1 MNDFVSR
8 VLSLYL
14 GLPDVAARRPS
25 RHDRQL
31 AITLFQRGISLE
43 QIEAAMLLAHL
54 RRAARSTALPP
65 IRSLHYFSPA
75 IDEIVR
81 EPFSPSWL
89 HYLRLKRAATS
100 QAMRYLRQPLR
111 RTSRSKILRI
121 YVIANT

>member
-25 RHDRQL
+25 RPDRQL
-31 AITLFQRGISLE
+31 ATTLFHRGISLD

-54 RRAARSTALPP
+54 RRAARSTPLPP

-75 IDEIVR
+75 IDEVIR
-81 EPFSPSWL
+81 EPLCPSWL
-89 HYLRLKRAATS
+89 DYLR
-100 QAMRYLRQPLR
+100 RQGVVTP
-111 RTSRSKILRI
+111 
-121 YVIANT
+121 